1 MVKCGTIDQPASI
14 SNITIWGI
22 VTFVIMAAVG
32 VSSFI
37 GFFKG
42 CLFEDEYYSLMLFLG
57 SMSGIAALILVI
69 LSLNNKNANYMK
81 MGSFWF
87 FVSCGVHTLL
97 FSLCI
102 VKGKEIII
110 TNISQLLLDT
120 ISWLLFER
128 QSKHISL
135 NQPFDY

>member
-1 MVKCGTIDQPASI
+1 M
-14 SNITIWGI
+14 
-22 VTFVIMAAVG
+22 
-32 VSSFI
+32 
-37 GFFKG
+37 
-42 CLFEDEYYSLMLFLG
+42 FEDEYYSLFLFLG
-57 SMSGIAALILVI
+57 SIIGIAALILVI
-69 LSLNNKNANYMK
+69 LSLNNKNADYMK
-81 MGSFWF
+81 VGSSLF
-87 FVSCGVHTLL
+87 FLSCGVHTLI

-135 NQPFDY
+135 NKPLDY